1 MVLKPRD
8 GLLDEFVLVAR
19 DRLHADR
26 VEIVDR
32 RAEPGRVGDVAGPG
46 FEPIRRALIDRLL
59 EGDVGDHDAAALPG
73 RYGLENRL
81 LAVNRADA
89 CRREHLMARQQR
101 GVMPPHGAW
110 VLLALASCRAALRLA
125 FSVRRRLHI
134 QASLDMSFPRDILP
148 SLIASRSLDDAAPSF
163 RQKTSLPPTS
173 ASVPAIRGRSTRS
186 GTREAKWLPIA
197 MPGIEPDN
205 SETSSNQ
212 STEPIHQ

>member
-8 GLLDEFVLVAR
+8 GLLDEFMLVAR

-110 VLLALASCRAALRLA
+110 VLLALASCRAA
-125 FSVRRRLHI
+125 
-134 QASLDMSFPRDILP
+134 P
-148 SLIASRSLDDAAPSF
+148 SL
-163 RQKTSLPPTS
+163 
-173 ASVPAIRGRSTRS
+173 SVLRSTSSAYPSLSRHVVS
-186 GTREAKWLPIA
+186 TGHSSVAYC
-197 MPGIEPDN
+197 EPKLR
-205 SETSSNQ
+205 
-212 STEPIHQ
+212 